1 MDSLFLSIPLGE
13 TIDFIVD
20 EIYARKK
27 LEPFSKISVFTK
39 LPNKLSKGCNLLAD
53 SRLIRQVDGCPMG
66 GPISIVFS
74 NIFCVK
80 VEFDVAKPLK
90 PKFYKHYFGVI
101 YSKWIK
107 NQPRKRFQK

>member
-1 MDSLFLSIPLGE
+1 MQRLYFQKI
-13 TIDFIVD
+13 
-20 EIYARKK
+20 KK
-27 LEPFSKISVFTK
+27 LFKK
-39 LPNKLSKGCNLLAD
+39 LLNKLRKGCTFLAD

-107 NQPRKRFQK
+107 NPPRKHFHK